1 MDTLLQAQLRNGKF
15 FLEFAGE
22 FTLYKIPK
30 IEKQI
35 KNFDFSQSSLVT
47 FDLNK
52 LTYLDSAAALFIA
65 KLMQRLEQQ
74 AIPYKLTLEDQRFH
88 STLELVKKRGI
99 QTTTLP
105 KPPRKKVLSSLGEK
119 SHRYTKEF
127 MSFIEFLGK
136 VFVAFFFYLKAPLKI
151 RYKEIFF
158 EINESGIKA
167 IAIISL
173 TSFLVGLVVA
183 YQSAY
188 QLKIYGANIFIV
200 DMLGLSIFRELAPL
214 ITAIVIAGRSG
225 SAYTAQIGA
234 MKITE
239 EIDAMRTMG
248 FEPFAFLVLPRI
260 IALIIVMPML
270 IFISDITGML
280 GGILIA
286 NLDLKI
292 TTELFIE
299 RFHEVIAA
307 KHFFVGIVKGP
318 FFAFLIASIAIFRGL
333 IVKDD
338 TQSIGF
344 NTTKSVVESIFAVI
358 ICDAVFSIAFT
369 NLGI

>member
-1 MDTLLQAQLRNGKF
+1 MDNLLQIELYDGGILLKIK
-15 FLEFAGE
+15 GE
-22 FTLYKIPK
+22 FTVYKLPQ
-30 IEKQI
+30 IEKKIQTLDFTQFKDIEFDLREITFLDSGAALFLDTIFQKLEKQSLAYEVNIQNDTFQSTLNLVKSKRSGIKKPKVQI
-35 KNFDFSQSSLVT
+35 QPKLYEKIGKTAYNYYQSSL
-47 FDLNK
+47 
-52 LTYLDSAAALFIA
+52 
-65 KLMQRLEQQ
+65 
-74 AIPYKLTLEDQRFH
+74 RFMH
-88 STLELVKKRGI
+88 
-99 QTTTLP
+99 
-105 KPPRKKVLSSLGEK
+105 
-119 SHRYTKEF
+119 
-127 MSFIEFLGK
+127 FLGK
-136 VFVAFFFYLKAPLKI
+136 VFVAFLIYFKAPHKI

-158 EINESGIKA
+158 EINESALKA
-167 IAIISL
+167 IGIIAL

-200 DMLGLSIFRELAPL
+200 DMLGLSILRELAPMM
-214 ITAIVIAGRSG
+214 TAIVIAGRSG

-234 MKITE
+234 MKITQ
-239 EIDAMRTMG
+239 EIDAMKTMG

-260 IALIIVMPML
+260 IALSITMPLL
-270 IFISDITGML
+270 IFVADMTGMF

-318 FFAFLIASIAIFRGL
+318 FFAFLIATIAIYRGL
-333 IVKDD
+333 VVKDD

-358 ICDAVFSIAFT
+358 VCDALFSIAFT
-369 NLGI
+369 KLGI

>member
-1 MDTLLQAQLRNGKF
+1 MDNILQIEFRDSELLLKF
-15 FLEFAGE
+15 KGDL
-22 FTLYKIPK
+22 TVYNLPQ

-35 KNFDFSQSSLVT
+35 RPLDFT
-47 FDLNK
+47 PYEDIEFDL
-52 LTYLDSAAALFIA
+52 TEITFLDSGVALFLDTIFQ
-65 KLMQRLEQQ
+65 KLDKHSLEYAVNIKNDTFQ
-74 AIPYKLTLEDQRFH
+74 ATLN
-88 STLELVKKRGI
+88 LVKSKRSGQKSLKTKKEIKVYEKIGKQAYGYYQGI
-99 QTTTLP
+99 FQ
-105 KPPRKKVLSSLGEK
+105 
-119 SHRYTKEF
+119 
-127 MSFIEFLGK
+127 FIHFLGK
-136 VFVAFFFYLKAPLKI
+136 VFVAFLLYIKYPHKI

-158 EINESGIKA
+158 EMNESALKAVGI
-167 IAIISL
+167 IAL

-200 DMLGLSIFRELAPL
+200 DMLGLSILRELAPMM
-214 ITAIVIAGRSG
+214 TAIVIAGRSG

-234 MKITE
+234 MKITQ
-239 EIDAMRTMG
+239 EIDAMKTMG
-248 FEPFAFLVLPRI
+248 FEPFAFLVLPRV
-260 IALIIVMPML
+260 IALSITMPLL
-270 IFISDITGML
+270 IFVADMTGL
-280 GGILIA
+280 FGGILIA
-286 NLDLKI
+286 NIDLNI
-292 TTELFIE
+292 TTELFFE

-318 FFAFLIASIAIFRGL
+318 FFAFLIATIAIYRGM

-358 ICDAVFSIAFT
+358 VCDAIFSIAFT